1 MVEFEMVNDIRH
13 CELENKKRIGQLR
26 GGRDRGIYIDCVT
39 WFAAGGYGIPTQ
51 NSMYAHT
58 HCYTFT
64 ETPNY
69 LYTSS

>member
-39 WFAAGGYGIPTQ
+39 WFAAGGIPTQ
-51 NSMYAHT
+51 NSMYAHALSV
-58 HCYTFT
+58 HAGHMAAVDPEF
-64 ETPNY
+64 
-69 LYTSS
+69 S